1 MSRVI
6 DSSINGA
13 LYALERF
20 RDQHRAASMRPTNEG
35 LSEEGLSEE
44 GPRFFAPQWQ
54 DISRSSYISL
64 VEAARPYL
72 TYVEHSRDWSYIIQF
87 YDVDAQAKGRAGNA
101 KLLEDL
107 AASADTMV
115 QRRAGL
121 PDEQQWRQIAEL
133 RRRKLNEREPA

>member
-1 MSRVI
+1 MSRVVNS
-6 DSSINGA
+6 DSSIDGT
-13 LYALERF
+13 LYALEKLGEE
-20 RDQHRAASMRPTNEG
+20 HRAAFMRRHAKGYPM
-35 LSEEGLSEE
+35 SYMS
-44 GPRFFAPQWQ
+44 QWQ
-54 DISRSSYISL
+54 DISRLEYLNLS
-64 VEAARPYL
+64 EAANPYL
-72 TYVEHSRDWSYIIQF
+72 TYTEHSRDWSYIIKF
-87 YDVDAQAKGRAGNA
+87 YDIYRQAALRAGNA